1 MKKDVTLDVSKGAK
15 ASPLSRKSV
24 MDFVQ
29 KYTMVLVLVLV
40 AAFFTWQTKGKIL
53 LPQNINNLFAQ
64 RYAATVR
71 MTIPSYEQEG
81 MLWRMLMEETQKLGL
96 LEGDPC
102 YYCAVFH
109 DKEYREAQVDV
120 EVQRTVKGSY
130 PDTEH
135 VRFRTLPEVTAAC
148 VTFKGSYEQMGEVN
162 AAVAA
167 WIADNGYAFDGPLFN
182 IYHVSPHETSNPDE
196 FVTEVCCPVRKA

>member
-71 MTIPSYEQEG
+71 MMIPSYEQEG

-135 VRFRTLPEVTAAC
+135 VRFRTLSEVTAAS

>member
-1 MKKDVTLDVSKGAK
+1 
-15 ASPLSRKSV
+15 

-71 MTIPSYEQEG
+71 MMIPSYEQEG

-135 VRFRTLPEVTAAC
+135 VRFRTLSEVTAAS

>member
-71 MTIPSYEQEG
+71 MMIPSYEQEG

>member
-71 MTIPSYEQEG
+71 MMIPSYEQEG

-135 VRFRTLPEVTAAC
+135 VRFRTLPEVTAAS

>member
-71 MTIPSYEQEG
+71 MMIPSYEQEG

-96 LEGDPC
+96 LERS
-102 YYCAVFH
+102 
-109 DKEYREAQVDV
+109 EER
-120 EVQRTVKGSY
+120 R
-130 PDTEH
+130 
-135 VRFRTLPEVTAAC
+135 
-148 VTFKGSYEQMGEVN
+148 
-162 AAVAA
+162 
-167 WIADNGYAFDGPLFN
+167 
-182 IYHVSPHETSNPDE
+182 
-196 FVTEVCCPVRKA
+196 